1 MASSP
6 PVVSD
11 PAAALEAARDRF
23 IGLWGEMGSNWGVPR
38 SMAEIHALLFIVG
51 EPLNAD
57 AIMSRLQISRGNA
70 SMTLRTLV
78 EWGIISR
85 VHNRG
90 DRRDYFR
97 AEQDVW
103 KLFATILR
111 ARKRR
116 ELDPLMESLR
126 GCRMA
131 GDSAEAAAAAER
143 DPAAAAHDHRVGSML
158 SLVELLDRVSERLL
172 GPHGPSS
179 EELMALLQALGE
191 ASE

>member
-1 MASSP
+1 VTRSP
-6 PVVSD
+6 DTAVEPGTAV
-11 PAAALEAARDRF
+11 EAAQDRF
-23 IGLWGEMGSNWGVPR
+23 IGLWGEMGSSWGVPR

-51 EPLNAD
+51 EPLNAEG
-57 AIMSRLQISRGNA
+57 IMSRLQISRGNA

-85 VHNRG
+85 VHLRG

-126 GCRMA
+126 GCRIGGGSADASLATAPA
-131 GDSAEAAAAAER
+131 GE
-143 DPAAAAHDHRVGSML
+143 AAAHDERITRML
-158 SLVELLDRVSERLL
+158 SLVELLDRISERVL

-179 EELMALLQALGE
+179 ADLMMLLESIAE
-191 ASE
+191 AAE